1 MVIFSSAAIVSPF
14 MIGMSAHCLPPI
26 YKKPTIRN
34 DGVRE
39 AHGFTLL
46 EMLIVLTLI
55 ALIAGIAVPNFVRM
69 MESFTA
75 STKWSELLNEV
86 DGLPYRAYAN
96 GKSIRL
102 SADSAPQL
110 LNTLPLGWTISV
122 ETSATSRAGT
132 NNSDSAIHYR
142 ENGWCDGG
150 RITFKTREG
159 AQRTVVLAAPRC
171 AASAS

>member
-1 MVIFSSAAIVSPF
+1 

-34 DGVRE
+34 DALRD
-39 AHGFTLL
+39 ARGFTLL

-75 STKWSELLNEV
+75 STKWSALLNEV
-86 DGLPYRAYAN
+86 DGLPYRAYAE
-96 GKSIRL
+96 GKPIRL
-102 SADSAPQL
+102 SADNAPQL
-110 LNTLPLGWTISV
+110 LSALPQGWTIRV
-122 ETSATSRAGT
+122 DASATSKPGF
-132 NNSDSAIHYR
+132 NNGDGVVNYR

-150 RITFKTREG
+150 RITFATPEG
-159 AQRTVVLAAPRC
+159 AQRTVTLAAPRC
-171 AASAS
+171 AVSAS